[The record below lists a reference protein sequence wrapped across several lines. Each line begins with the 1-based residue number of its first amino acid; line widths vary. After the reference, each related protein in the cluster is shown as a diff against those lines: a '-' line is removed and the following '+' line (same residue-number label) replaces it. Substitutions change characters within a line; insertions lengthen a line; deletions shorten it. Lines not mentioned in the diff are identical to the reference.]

1 MESIKKYLGS
11 GYDIEA
17 TMGHVRDLPKSS
29 IGVEIDNDFEPKSI
43 TIRGKRDRI
52 VAGLIR
58 QEKDGTVRVEG
69 GSYESQERVVI
80 IVKRCHENFFQG

>member
-1 MESIKKYLGS
+1 MRKPLPRRNGDFLHAGLI
-11 GYDIEA
+11 
-17 TMGHVRDLPKSS
+17 VR
-29 IGVEIDNDFEPKSI
+29 G
-43 TIRGKRDRI
+43 GKRDRI

-80 IVKRCHENFFQG
+80 IVKRCHENLFQG